1 MKTYKLLIAV
11 FIVLIGTAAISG
23 TGYAADFL
31 PTLSD
36 GRVWE
41 ILDSPSP
48 MDYQEPSYIY
58 SLSVEGDKTVDG
70 IDCKVLKYS
79 YMSKQSYF
87 MAYESDGVIYVK
99 HPNID
104 VTEFVP
110 VIDYNT
116 DADGSSAAD
125 VEEKSLGGVVRKCIR
140 AGEGDYSY
148 FIEGI
153 GATDISALLAPYNFG
168 ENPRQRILL
177 RCYENGKLIY
187 NKGEFTKGEHQFMP
201 ILTADRAWEMTD
213 DFGPYK
219 DWTSDYIVK
228 VDKEETIAGVRIIRL
243 DMGTPKHPESRFQ
256 TEYAAYEED
265 GVFYLIDPY
274 NNDLL
279 NFIIMDFNIP
289 ENFCP
294 AISTMSS
301 KVDYL
306 EIDGLTRKRY
316 TFFYDYGSGSYWYW
330 VEGIGSSG
338 DYPVLYDHPRRA
350 YLGYET
356 YMQKCFE
363 GDRQIFSREQ
373 FGDFGEVEELA
384 DKDNGHPGYNY
395 YSLQGVRVKNPS
407 KGSMLIR
414 ISGNKAEKIIF

>member
-1 MKTYKLLIAV
+1 MTESFATPLSTNIINNTLMKTYKRLITA
-11 FIVLIGTAAISG
+11 FIVLIGAAAISG

-58 SLSVEGDKTVDG
+58 SLSVDGDKTVDG
-70 IDCKVLKYS
+70 IDCKIIKSTYNG
-79 YMSKQSYF
+79 KQFYF

-104 VTEFVP
+104 VNKFVA

-125 VEEKSLGGVVRKCIR
+125 VEEKSLGGVMRKCIH

-153 GATDISALLAPYNFG
+153 GATDISALLAPYHFG

-177 RCYENGKLIY
+177 RCYENGKLIF

-228 VDKEETIAGVRIIRL
+228 VDKEETIAGVRIISL
-243 DMGTPKHPESRFQ
+243 DMGTPKHPESRMQ
-256 TEYAAYEED
+256 YEYAAYEED
-265 GVFYLIDPY
+265 GVFYLIDPEMP
-274 NNDLL
+274 NELL
-279 NFIIMDFNIP
+279 TFIIMDFN
-289 ENFCP
+289 
-294 AISTMSS
+294 
-301 KVDYL
+301 L
-306 EIDGLTRKRY
+306 
-316 TFFYDYGSGSYWYW
+316 
-330 VEGIGSSG
+330 
-338 DYPVLYDHPRRA
+338 
-350 YLGYET
+350 
-356 YMQKCFE
+356 
-363 GDRQIFSREQ
+363 
-373 FGDFGEVEELA
+373 
-384 DKDNGHPGYNY
+384 
-395 YSLQGVRVKNPS
+395 
-407 KGSMLIR
+407 
-414 ISGNKAEKIIF
+414 

>member
-1 MKTYKLLIAV
+1 MKKLYLLLLCI
-11 FIVLIGTAAISG
+11 LCTATISG
-23 TGYAADFL
+23 IGHAADFL

-48 MDYQEPSYIY
+48 MDYDEPSYIY
-58 SLSVEGDKTVDG
+58 SLSVDGDKTVDG
-70 IDCKVLKYS
+70 IDCKVIKSIYKG
-79 YMSKQSYF
+79 KQSYF

-104 VTEFVP
+104 VNKFVA

-125 VEEKSLGGVVRKCIR
+125 VEEKSLGGIVRKCIH

-168 ENPRQRILL
+168 EKPRQRILL

-228 VDKEETIAGVRIIRL
+228 VDKEETIAGVRIISL
-243 DMGTPKHPESRFQ
+243 DMGTPKHPESRMQ
-256 TEYAAYEED
+256 YEYAAYEED
-265 GVFYLIDPY
+265 GVFYLIDPEMP
-274 NNDLL
+274 NELL
-279 NFIIMDFNIP
+279 TFIIMDFNIP

-294 AISTMSS
+294 CVSTMSS
-301 KVDYL
+301 KVDCL
-306 EIDGLTRKRY
+306 EIDGITRKRY
-316 TFFYDYGSGSYWYW
+316 TFNWNSGSGRCFYW

-338 DYPVLYDHPRRA
+338 DYPVLYGHEKLA

-356 YMQKCFE
+356 YMKKCFE

-384 DKDNGHPGYNY
+384 DRDNGQPGYNY

-407 KGSMLIR
+407 KGSTVIR
-414 ISGNKAEKIIF
+414 VSGNKAEKIIF